1 VHDLPQSLATPKRA
15 IVASM
20 PIDNERRVQGRFHS
34 RKPLLVD
41 FPDQQARIRNFNLWG
56 AYIEDPRPLPAGHV
70 YRVRL
75 WLDPRNSILAKAM
88 VRRSDPGKG
97 MAVEF
102 VEMTDDDRDCLQE
115 FVSLCD
121 EAESLEPI

>member
-1 VHDLPQSLATPKRA
+1 MLAPPLAARRRVIVIAMTLDL
-15 IVASM
+15 
-20 PIDNERRVQGRFHS
+20 ERRSQSRFQP

-41 FPDQQARIRNFNLWG
+41 FPDQQARVRNLNLWG
-56 AYIEDPRPLPAGHV
+56 AYIEDPRPLPGGHV
-70 YRVRL
+70 YKLRL
-75 WLDPRNSILAKAM
+75 WVDQRNPVAAKAM

-102 VEMTDDDRDCLQE
+102 VEMTDDDRERLQE
-115 FVSLCD
+115 FINLCD